1 MVMHTAKEEE
11 IEQKVAAVPVAKIVK
26 VEDRD
31 DSLKSKRQRKMKQ
44 VVEQR
49 DEDVHVR
56 NVVVHDIVI

>member
-1 MVMHTAKEEE
+1 MHTAKEEE
-11 IEQKVAAVPVAKIVK
+11 IEQKVTAAPVAKVVK

-56 NVVVHDIVI
+56 SVVVHYIVI